1 MKDKQYINVFTAQ
14 AAKKLLQ
21 QGYTICDLKPDNQDP
36 DRKRTIFVFKN
47 EDGIMEEIR
56 KMKK

>member
-1 MKDKQYINVFTAQ
+1 MKDKRYINVFTAQ
-14 AAKKLLQ
+14 VAKKLLQ
-21 QGYTICDLKPDNQDP
+21 HGYTICDLKPDKEDP